1 MTLMQGWKFLCY
13 RNASGKNQ
21 ITPSL
26 TALSKTGMMQLRRAL
41 EHLSVKPQTS
51 WERPHAS
58 SAVNH
63 IYVIRFRDENRT
75 QHRLFGHH
83 DLTGS
88 EFVIT
93 LYGFEKDGKY
103 EPSNYITISTT
114 RRSECMANPGKHK
127 CSCLQSSD
135 SLFTTFDHKPQQI
148 TGLDARSGK
157 SPSVYG
163 RKR

>member
-1 MTLMQGWKFLCY
+1 MHGWKFLCY

-41 EHLSVKPQTS
+41 EHLSAKPQAS

-58 SAVNH
+58 PAGNH
-63 IYVIRFRDENRT
+63 IYVIRFRDENRK

-83 DLTGS
+83 DLIAP

-103 EPSNYITISTT
+103 EPSDYITISAT
-114 RRSECMANPGKHK
+114 RRSECLASPSEHK

-135 SLFTTFDHKPQQI
+135 SIFPAFDCDAPQVK
-148 TGLDARSGK
+148 GLDGRPGK
-157 SPSVYG
+157 SSSLHG